1 MRVGFIGFGKFARV
15 RYDCLIGLPSVQ
27 IFGFFDVSPES
38 SAPEG
43 LVFDSKSDALTLA
56 PTTCCSPG
64 DLKQN
69 QTSSKSPLRVLLN
82 WQFHERF
89 STQSKFATVSQTSVS
104 SLIT

>member
-1 MRVGFIGFGKFARV
+1 MNTSLLEKTVYLQQNA
-15 RYDCLIGLPSVQ
+15 
-27 IFGFFDVSPES
+27 
-38 SAPEG
+38 
-43 LVFDSKSDALTLA
+43 FDSKSDALTLA

-89 STQSKFATVSQTSVS
+89 STQSKFATVSQTSVP